1 MLALVL
7 VAALTACSGGSD
19 RRADGPSAATASTSP
34 DGAGDAEGDRGDR
47 GDSEFCTRIGE
58 SLAQSFGLGAV
69 NAASPEA
76 MRDQFEQARLDL
88 EEAIA
93 VAPDDIRADL
103 AVLAGA
109 VNGLRDT
116 LAAVNNEVAAVA
128 PSAGAAFSTPEV
140 QEATTR
146 ILAYVGGQCGSGGG
160 DGNPAG

>member
-19 RRADGPSAATASTSP
+19 PRADGPSAATASTSP
-34 DGAGDAEGDRGDR
+34 DGAGDAGGDR

-109 VNGLRDT
+109 VNGLSDT
-116 LAAVNNEVAAVA
+116 LAAVNNDVAALA

-160 DGNPAG
+160 DGDPAG